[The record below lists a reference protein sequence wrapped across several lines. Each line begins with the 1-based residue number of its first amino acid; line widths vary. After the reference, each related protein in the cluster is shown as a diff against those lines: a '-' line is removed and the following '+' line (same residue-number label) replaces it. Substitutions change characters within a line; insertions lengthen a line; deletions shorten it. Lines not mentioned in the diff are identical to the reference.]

1 MNQEPFINWKALSG
15 IHMAQRPPV
24 RPENGVNMWDLE
36 SARYNKMSALEK
48 ELTVKQVD
56 ALPLSP
62 EDTVLDM
69 GCGCGRLSVPIAQ
82 RVKAVTS
89 LDSSEKMLAN
99 CAANA
104 KAAGAENLTPLFLD
118 FFEAEAGVN
127 VPVHDLVFCSRSAA
141 IWEIEKLCTF
151 ARKYVNMWDL
161 ESARYNKM
169 SALEKELTVKQVDAL
184 PLSPE
189 DTVLD
194 MGCGCGRLSVPIA
207 QRVKAVTSLDSS
219 EKMLANCAANAKAA
233 GAENLTPLFLDFFE
247 AEAGVNVPVHDLV
260 FCSRSAAIW
269 EIEKLC
275 TFARKYVAVLI
286 FANAPSL
293 PELLG
298 KLFSGTTEKPA
309 ERGPHRIHDRRL
321 DYNALWNTV
330 YDLGYEPNCTI
341 VPDGFTA
348 SYASVEEACDD
359 LRMLGTVDPDREE
372 TYRKNVMQ
380 FLTRREDGSWDLLI
394 PTRTAVIWWE
404 VHPEKF

>member
-36 SARYNKMSALEK
+36 SVRYDKMSALEK

-69 GCGCGRLSVPIAQ
+69 GCGCGRLSVPVAQ

-89 LDSSEKMLAN
+89 LDSSEKMLSN
-99 CAANA
+99 CEANA
-104 KAAGAENLTPLFLD
+104 KAAGVENLTPLFLD

-127 VPVHDLVFCSRSAA
+127 VPVHDIVFCSRSAA

-151 ARKYVNMWDL
+151 ARKY
-161 ESARYNKM
+161 A
-169 SALEKELTVKQVDAL
+169 
-184 PLSPE
+184 
-189 DTVLD
+189 
-194 MGCGCGRLSVPIA
+194 
-207 QRVKAVTSLDSS
+207 
-219 EKMLANCAANAKAA
+219 
-233 GAENLTPLFLDFFE
+233 
-247 AEAGVNVPVHDLV
+247 
-260 FCSRSAAIW
+260 
-269 EIEKLC
+269 
-275 TFARKYVAVLI
+275 AVLI

-298 KLFSGTTEKPA
+298 KLFSGTTEEPA
-309 ERGPHRIHDRRL
+309 GRGPHRIRDRRL

-348 SYASVEEACDD
+348 RYASVEEACDD

-372 TYRKNVMQ
+372 TYRQNVMQ
-380 FLTRREDGSWDLLI
+380 FLTRREDGDWDLLI
-394 PTRTAVIWWE
+394 LTRTAVIWWE